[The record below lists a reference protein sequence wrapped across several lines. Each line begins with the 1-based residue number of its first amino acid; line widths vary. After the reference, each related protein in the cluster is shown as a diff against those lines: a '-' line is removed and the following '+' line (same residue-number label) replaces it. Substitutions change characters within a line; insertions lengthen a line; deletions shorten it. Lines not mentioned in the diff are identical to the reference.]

1 MKKFIAISITICLL
15 ISFLPMNIVKS
26 STITDIKEIQTFAV
40 PKGDFIGSATLYEM
54 NFYEGEF
61 NSKYIFPMQ
70 GMCFTSDG
78 YIAVIDNSYGLIH
91 VLTPLL
97 QEKFSFG
104 SLKDFTYPTDI
115 AYATDTFYVSDPF
128 RKAVYLYNKNGEFIK
143 KITNN
148 AFTSPIGVT
157 VLSNFIFV
165 SDYFSNTLFK
175 LDSSGK
181 IVGSIGINFPLGL
194 STDSKNYI
202 FAVSG
207 SEDNIYVFDSN
218 LKLIKTFGSDVLTF
232 PSDVSIDSKGY
243 VYVVDRG
250 ISSTSSNNPK
260 IAVFDNTFKFVNSFG
275 KFSNST
281 SSIPDGSFLTPAGIA
296 ISQSNSVYVFDAGY
310 YFNSEG
316 SDAPFGYPEITRL
329 SVFTSQG
336 YFSSKKGF
344 VRNSSTALLNPISV
358 TLDENGNMWVLNRG
372 NLISS
377 EVVEFSGDGTYIKT
391 ISKINNAT
399 LPSLTSIYADKKGNL
414 LLTGANQVI
423 MLTTTGN
430 LKKNVMNSN
439 FGLIKKLILYN
450 GYYWA
455 TSLDKNLVLKLDLNL
470 NLANSYSVC
479 SSPSGI
485 AFDSKGNMFVTSL
498 FDNFVHVYDKSIK
511 EINKFGGSGKGN
523 FKFYIP
529 EDVDIDKD
537 DIVYVANSENGKISV
552 FTSAGVPL
560 FETPPNYPGI
570 TSIDIEDSFLLAANA
585 FHNVLELFQIQKQY
599 TDYNFLVSVTP
610 DVSNIG
616 INDFINVYFT
626 IQNTGIKQD
635 SYSFTLNLTNSSAFS
650 YSLSESITKF
660 NLLPNQT
667 KRIKVFVSSLGSA
680 QNNDST
686 ELIIKVTSNTGLT
699 VSSNA
704 IIKVSDKVE
713 AGIFIDDVN
722 SMLGTNSSV
731 PVFVKNATGIT
742 GISFDL
748 IFDKSKVAFIDF
760 ALEKPFEN
768 SVLLKSQTSSGMTIL
783 VEFPRGKA
791 IFGSVKIGTLS
802 FKTLNLGSSIL
813 NISEAKYAIPT
824 GEISEF
830 KNLYPGSV
838 TVTPFLS
845 INIPSDYV
853 SQKQQVSISGKT
865 TPGCAVTINGLSV
878 KVDTSGNFS
887 YNLTLSSRVTIL
899 VVSSKAPSQ
908 EETVIT
914 STISYSGPLTI
925 KIELWI
931 NNPIMQVNGIPEEI
945 DPGRGTT
952 PIILSGWNRT
962 LVPIRAIV
970 EKLGATV
977 EWNDKDKIV
986 TIRMES
992 KLIKLQI
999 GNNIAEVNGKKV
1011 PIDDTNPL
1019 VKPIIMN
1026 DRTMVPLRFVA
1037 EQIGCTVNWDSGT
1050 RKITIEYYLK

>member
-1 MKKFIAISITICLL
+1 MKKSLTLL
-15 ISFLPMNIVKS
+15 IIISLFLSFVPLDFVDS
-26 STITDIKEIQTFAV
+26 SAITDIKEIQTFGV

-54 NFYEGEF
+54 NFYEDEF

-78 YIAVIDNSYGLIH
+78 YVAVIDNSYGLVH

-115 AYATDTFYVSDPF
+115 AYSSNTFYISDPF
-128 RKAVYLYNKNGEFIK
+128 RKAIYLYNKNGEFIK

-148 AFTSPIGVT
+148 AFTSPIGIT

-175 LDSSGK
+175 LDFNGK
-181 IVGSIGINFPLGL
+181 IVGSVGINFPLGL

-207 SEDNIYVFDSN
+207 SENSIYAFDSN
-218 LKLIKTFGSDVLTF
+218 LKLIKTFGSDVLIF
-232 PSDVSIDSKGY
+232 PSDVSIDNKGY
-243 VYVVDRG
+243 IYVVDRG
-250 ISSTSSNNPK
+250 LSSTASNNPK
-260 IAVFDNTFKFVNSFG
+260 IAVFDNTFKFINSFG

-281 SSIPDGSFLTPAGIA
+281 SSIPDGSFLTPAGIT

-336 YFSSKKGF
+336 YFSSKKDF
-344 VRNSSTALLNPISV
+344 VRNSSSVLLNPISV

-391 ISKINNAT
+391 ISKLNNAV
-399 LPSLTSIYADKKGNL
+399 LPSLTSIFADKKGNL
-414 LLTGANQVI
+414 ILTGANQVLMI
-423 MLTTTGN
+423 ATTGS
-430 LKKNVMNSN
+430 LKKNVINSN

-455 TSLDKNLVLKLDLNL
+455 TSLDKNLVLKFDLNL
-470 NLANSYSVC
+470 NLSNSYPVC
-479 SSPSGI
+479 NSPSGI
-485 AFDSKGNMFVTSL
+485 AFDSKGNLFITSL

-511 EINKFGGSGKGN
+511 EVNKFGGSGKGN
-523 FKFYIP
+523 YKFYIP

-537 DIVYVANSENGKISV
+537 DAVYVANSENGKISV

-560 FETPPNYPGI
+560 FETLPNYPGI
-570 TSIDIEDSFLLAANA
+570 TSIDIEDSFLLVADS
-585 FHNVLELFQIQKQY
+585 FHNVLKLLQIQKQY

-610 DVSNIG
+610 DVSSIG
-616 INDFINVYFT
+616 VNDFINVYFT
-626 IQNTGIKQD
+626 VQNTGIKHD
-635 SYSFTLNLTNSSAFS
+635 SYSFNLNLTNSSSFS
-650 YSLSESITKF
+650 YSLPENITNF
-660 NLLPNQT
+660 SLLPNQT
-667 KRIKVFVSSLGSA
+667 KKIKVVVSSLGSA

-686 ELIIKVTSNTGLT
+686 ELVIKVTSNTGLA

-713 AGIFIDDVN
+713 AGIFIDDVS

-731 PVFVKNATGIT
+731 PVFIKNAIGVM

-748 IFDKSKVAFIDF
+748 IFDKSKLAFIDF
-760 ALEKPFEN
+760 TLDKLFEN

-783 VEFPRGKA
+783 VEFPKA
-791 IFGSVKIGTLS
+791 NTIFGSLKIGTLS
-802 FKTLNLGSSIL
+802 FKTLSLGSSIL
-813 NISEAKYAIPT
+813 SINEAKYNIPT
-824 GEISEF
+824 GEILDF

-845 INIPSDYV
+845 INIPSDYT
-853 SQKQQVSISGKT
+853 SPKQQVSISGKT
-865 TPGCAVTINGLSV
+865 TPGCTVTINGLSV

-887 YNLTLSSRVTIL
+887 FNLMLSSRVTVL

-908 EETVIT
+908 EETIIT
-914 STISYSGPLTI
+914 SKISYSGTLNI

-931 NNPIMQVNGIPEEI
+931 NNPTMQVNGIPEEI

-952 PIILSGWNRT
+952 PIIISGWNRT

-970 EKLGATV
+970 EKLGAAV

-986 TIRMES
+986 TIQIDN

-1011 PIDDTNPL
+1011 SIDDTNPL

-1037 EQIGCTVNWDSGT
+1037 EQIGCTVNWDNAS
-1050 RKITIEYYLK
+1050 RKITIEYSIK